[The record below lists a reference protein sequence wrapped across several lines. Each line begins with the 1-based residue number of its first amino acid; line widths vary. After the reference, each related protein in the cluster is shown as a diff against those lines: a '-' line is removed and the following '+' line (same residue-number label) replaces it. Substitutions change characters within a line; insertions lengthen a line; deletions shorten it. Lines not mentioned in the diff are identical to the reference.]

1 MGNNHSSSRVR
12 VTHNNGT
19 MKLRNKKSK
28 QQLTEREEN
37 KESAKLRFH
46 LPKND
51 QDIDRMQLQHFLFKH
66 IWDDN
71 NYSSP
76 IEQNLKSGDC
86 RVLDAGC
93 GPGAWLLEMSTQ
105 HPLTR
110 FFGVDIAAVFPSE
123 IKPTNLNFHQCDIN
137 RGLPFKDNYF
147 DFVRMSLMATSFKTD
162 QWVNAIRELVR
173 VLKPGGH
180 LELIEREL
188 QAYNAGPHF
197 AFMIKNI
204 MSFKK
209 SNGLNVHITNQ
220 IPYILSSIQSLTNVQ
235 SDTRMVPIGPLG
247 GQSGLI
253 YGELL
258 EMYFTNKLKDILPKF
273 MNITEKEYLYLWEK
287 CQLEFNIHA
296 TTTKLFRFWAQ
307 KVVVTEEDEEGDDN
321 NNNN

>member
-1 MGNNHSSSRVR
+1 MGNNHSSTRAR
-12 VTHNNGT
+12 HGNGT

-28 QQLTEREEN
+28 QQLMEREEI
-37 KESAKLRFH
+37 KESAKSRFH

-66 IWDDN
+66 IWEDK

-76 IEQNLKSGDC
+76 IEQVLKSGDC

-105 HPLTR
+105 HPSTK
-110 FFGVDIAAVFPSE
+110 FYGIDIAAVFPSE
-123 IKPTNLNFHQCDIN
+123 IKPTNLNFYQCDIN
-137 RGLPFKDNYF
+137 GGLPFEDNYF
-147 DFVRMSLMATSFKTD
+147 DFVRMSLMITSLKAD
-162 QWVNAIRELVR
+162 QWVNVIRELVR

-180 LELIEREL
+180 LELIEKEL
-188 QAYNAGPHF
+188 LVNNAGPHF
-197 AFMIKNI
+197 AFMVKNI
-204 MSFKK
+204 MSFIQ
-209 SNGLNVHITNQ
+209 STGINGYITQQ
-220 IPYILSSIQSLTNVQ
+220 IPFIFSSIPSLINIR
-235 SDTRMVPIGPLG
+235 SEARIIPIGPLG

-258 EMYFTNKLKDILPKF
+258 EMYFKNKLIDVLPRF
-273 MNITEKEYLYLWEK
+273 MNITEKEYLNLWER

-307 KVVVTEEDEEGDDN
+307 KDVIDDDDDN
-321 NNNN
+321 NNNDN